1 MQLDRSMLGV
11 YHIIEAVT
19 IKVLA
24 EIASILLN
32 IRRPRE
38 RKRTSLKMVVEES
51 LALLGFL
58 TPSNL
63 KIEEKNEY

>member
-1 MQLDRSMLGV
+1 MLGV

-19 IKVLA
+19 IKVFA

-32 IRRPRE
+32 IHRPRE
-38 RKRTSLKMVVEES
+38 RKRKSLKMVVEES